1 LEIPRYLSIL
11 LKNKLIMPV
20 IKSYYKTT
28 PITDELLAQAIASA
42 KDQENKIFQI
52 FKKYGCMTTWD
63 VYEVYN
69 EIIGNILPSSVGRS
83 INTLVNNN
91 VIYSLGVIPGG
102 NGRPVNLYE
111 LNQNLPDVIE
121 RKQSQQI
128 PKSIKL
134 NLKFTSDGEINIEE
148 MIDDLDLLLS
158 KISVKFNI
166 KY

>member
-1 LEIPRYLSIL
+1 
-11 LKNKLIMPV
+11 MPV

-28 PITDELLAQAIASA
+28 PITDELLAQSIASA

-63 VYEVYN
+63 VYDVYN
-69 EIIGNILPSSVGRS
+69 ELVCPIIPSSVGRS
-83 INTLVNNN
+83 INTLVNQGI
-91 VIYSLGVIPGG
+91 IYSLGTIPGE

-111 LNQNLPDVIE
+111 ISERLPEVVE
-121 RKQSQQI
+121 RRQTQQI

-134 NLKFTSDGEINIEE
+134 DLKFTNDGEMDIEK

>member
-1 LEIPRYLSIL
+1 
-11 LKNKLIMPV
+11 MPV

-111 LNQNLPDVIE
+111 LNQNLPDVVE

>member
-1 LEIPRYLSIL
+1 
-11 LKNKLIMPV
+11 MPV

-69 EIIGNILPSSVGRS
+69 EMIGNILPSSVGRS

-91 VIYSLGVIPGG
+91 IIYSLGVIPGE

-111 LNQNLPDVIE
+111 LSQTLPDVVE
-121 RKQSQQI
+121 RRQSQQI

-134 NLKFTSDGEINIEE
+134 DLKFTSDGEINIEE

>member
-1 LEIPRYLSIL
+1 
-11 LKNKLIMPV
+11 MPV